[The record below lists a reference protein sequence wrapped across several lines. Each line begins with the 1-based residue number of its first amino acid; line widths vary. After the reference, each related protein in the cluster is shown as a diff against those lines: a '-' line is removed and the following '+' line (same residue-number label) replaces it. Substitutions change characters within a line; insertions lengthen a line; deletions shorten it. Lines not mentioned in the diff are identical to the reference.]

1 LQRFAYLIGGGE
13 RTKLGVPLTA
23 IHAAFASAQR
33 QPRQGGERS
42 GFESY
47 ELPQKLMRNT
57 ESWTLWLI
65 VASTFLLLV
74 GYQYWAV
81 PETYVVQYGRAVVL
95 KGATVAAFK
104 QLIALLIP
112 VALVLVAG
120 LTLDRMA
127 PPIPDSRN
135 TR

>member
-1 LQRFAYLIGGGE
+1 M
-13 RTKLGVPLTA
+13 
-23 IHAAFASAQR
+23 
-33 QPRQGGERS
+33 
-42 GFESY
+42 ESC
-47 ELPQKLMRNT
+47 ELPQKIMRNT
-57 ESWTLWLI
+57 ESWKLWFIL
-65 VASTFLLLV
+65 ASTFLLLV

-95 KGATVAAFK
+95 KGATLAAFK

-127 PPIPDSRN
+127 PPIPD
-135 TR
+135 

>member
-13 RTKLGVPLTA
+13 RTKLGVPLTV

-33 QPRQGGERS
+33 KSRQGGERS

-47 ELPQKLMRNT
+47 EPPQKLMRNT

-95 KGATVAAFK
+95 KGATVAAFR

-127 PPIPDSRN
+127 PP
-135 TR
+135 TRD

>member
-33 QPRQGGERS
+33 KPRQGGERC

-47 ELPQKLMRNT
+47 EPPQKLVRNT
-57 ESWTLWLI
+57 QSWTLWVI

-95 KGATVAAFK
+95 RSATLAAFK

-112 VALVLVAG
+112 VVLVLVAG

-127 PPIPDSRN
+127 PPIPD
-135 TR
+135 

>member
-1 LQRFAYLIGGGE
+1 
-13 RTKLGVPLTA
+13 
-23 IHAAFASAQR
+23 
-33 QPRQGGERS
+33 
-42 GFESY
+42 
-47 ELPQKLMRNT
+47 MRNT
-57 ESWTLWLI
+57 ESWKLWLIVWLI

-95 KGATVAAFK
+95 KGATVAAFG
-104 QLIALLIP
+104 QLITLLVP

-127 PPIPDSRN
+127 PPIPD
-135 TR
+135 

>member
-1 LQRFAYLIGGGE
+1 
-13 RTKLGVPLTA
+13 
-23 IHAAFASAQR
+23 
-33 QPRQGGERS
+33 
-42 GFESY
+42 
-47 ELPQKLMRNT
+47 MRNAQ
-57 ESWTLWLI
+57 SWQLWLI

-95 KGATVAAFK
+95 EGATVAAFK

-120 LTLDRMA
+120 LALDRVA
-127 PPIPDSRN
+127 PPIPD
-135 TR
+135 